1 MINSQLKNDIRY
13 ITINRADKANAITA
27 GMLDELIRLVSQS
40 NKNKAVIISGSGKVF
55 SAGADLDE
63 VKKNEL
69 ATSPKWELLSDRIDR
84 LPCITIAALNR
95 TVASGAMGIVLAC
108 DIRIS
113 LPDAKFF
120 YPVMKMG
127 YLPQPSDA
135 LRLSKICGSS
145 RAKFMLLAG
154 QKLNCKTAYEFGLV
168 DEIVSKDNFLS
179 RIDELCLDIS
189 NSKTNQTSAIKEMI
203 P

>member
-1 MINSQLKNDIRY
+1 MINSHLKNDIRY
-13 ITINRADKANAITA
+13 VTINRTDKANAITSE
-27 GMLDELIRLVSQS
+27 MLDELVRIVSQS

-63 VKKNEL
+63 VKKNGL
-69 ATSPKWELLSDRIDR
+69 ATSPKWELLSDTIHR
-84 LPCITIAALNR
+84 LPCMTIAALNG
-95 TVASGAMGIVLAC
+95 TVAGGAMGMVLAC

-113 LPDAKFF
+113 LADAKFF

-145 RAKFMLLAG
+145 RAKFILLAG
-154 QKLNCKTAYEFGLV
+154 QKINCKTAYEFGLV

-179 RIDELCLDIS
+179 RIDELCLGIS